1 MARQYCEIN
10 VPTWIIG
17 EPLGPP
23 GFDTK
28 TRVLKVWPNREPI
41 QLKTANEF
49 NEELEELLA
58 RHCKRGDETSQD
70 QAPEDQQIQWHPIS
84 MLPTFTFMVDGM
96 LEESMVQLDNLRQ
109 AVAKPYVLD
118 DATLNRVFDLYDKQ
132 LDDQRYFLEQF
143 SRWQQDRLSAAQTQ
157 EVNRLIKQSATL
169 KEVNE
174 EILQIANSIKH
185 ETIDQILAMDE
196 MELAI
201 AVLSG
206 KIKPTML

>member
-1 MARQYCEIN
+1 
-10 VPTWIIG
+10 
-17 EPLGPP
+17 
-23 GFDTK
+23 
-28 TRVLKVWPNREPI
+28 
-41 QLKTANEF
+41 
-49 NEELEELLA
+49 
-58 RHCKRGDETSQD
+58 
-70 QAPEDQQIQWHPIS
+70 
-84 MLPTFTFMVDGM
+84 M

-109 AVAKPYVLD
+109 AIAKPYVLD

-132 LDDQRYFLEQF
+132 LDDQRYFHEQF
-143 SRWQQDRLSAAQTQ
+143 SRWQQNRLSAAQTK

-169 KEVNE
+169 KAVNE

-206 KIKPTML
+206 KIKPPML

>member
-1 MARQYCEIN
+1 MSYPASI
-10 VPTWIIG
+10 
-17 EPLGPP
+17 
-23 GFDTK
+23 
-28 TRVLKVWPNREPI
+28 VLKRV
-41 QLKTANEF
+41 
-49 NEELEELLA
+49 
-58 RHCKRGDETSQD
+58 RHRV
-70 QAPEDQQIQWHPIS
+70 A
-84 MLPTFTFMVDGM
+84 TFTGIGGSF
-96 LEESMVQLDNLRQ
+96 
-109 AVAKPYVLD
+109 AVEWVA
-118 DATLNRVFDLYDKQ
+118 AFAWI
-132 LDDQRYFLEQF
+132 
-143 SRWQQDRLSAAQTQ
+143 RWQRWAGIRNRLSAAQTQ